1 MNRMQED
8 YGTLL
13 SLDPISEFNVPPVDP
28 RDALTPFDRL
38 QERLSGPWHFTPDP
52 YNTCLR
58 KRFFEEKAE
67 DAQGRPTPVDYDL
80 DAWPTVQVPGCWN
93 CQDERYALYEGAAVY
108 ARAFDY
114 AAKEPGERVFLR
126 VGAANYAC
134 RVFLNGRLLAR
145 HEGGFTPFCVELTD
159 ALRPHNRLILQVDD
173 ARDARQ
179 VPSLNYDWFNYGG
192 LTREVTLLRVPAL
205 FIQDAFFSLSPDS
218 NERIDVRLRLSGARG
233 GERVEVALPEL
244 GVRAALIAAP
254 DGTAA
259 GQLEARPRLWSPDA
273 PVLYD
278 AVVACEGDRVQD
290 RVGFRRIETQGR
302 RILLNGEEIF
312 LRGVCCHEE
321 APGKGRTLTVAEARQ
336 ALLDAKALGCNAM
349 RLTHYPHSEQ
359 MARLADELGMLLWEE
374 IPVYWAIAFSD
385 AQTEACA
392 RRQMEE
398 LILRDRNRASV
409 ILWSVGNENPDT
421 QERFDFMAGL
431 VSLCRTLDPT
441 RLTTAACLVNV
452 DEMRVCDRLAEVVD
466 VVAFN
471 EYYGWYYRDYAPLA
485 EILRNTRLE
494 KPLVI
499 SETGAGAK
507 AGLHGGD
514 EELYTEEHQ
523 AKVYEKQL
531 EVADGHLQGF
541 FPWILYDFRS
551 PIRLNAVQ
559 EGFNRKGL
567 IADDHR
573 TRKLAFDVVRRYYES
588 RARPKKE

>member
-13 SLDPISEFNVPPVDP
+13 SLDPISKFDIPPVDP
-28 RDALTPFDRL
+28 AEALQPFDRAR
-38 QERLSGPWHFTPDP
+38 ESLSGPWHFTPDP

-58 KRFFEEKAE
+58 KRFFEEKTRDAE
-67 DAQGRPTPVDYDL
+67 GRPTPVDFDL

-93 CQDERYALYEGAAVY
+93 CQSERYALYEGAAVY
-108 ARAFDY
+108 ARTLDY
-114 AAKEPGERVFLR
+114 APQAPGERVFLR

-192 LTREVTLLRVPAL
+192 LTREVSLLRVPAL
-205 FIQDAFFSLSPDS
+205 FIQDAFFALSPDS
-218 NERIDVRLRLSGARG
+218 DERIDVRVRLSGARG
-233 GERVEVALPEL
+233 GERVEVSLPEL
-244 GVRAALIAAP
+244 GARVTHTAAP
-254 DGTAA
+254 DGTAC
-259 GQLEARPRLWSPDA
+259 GQLAARPQRWSPDA

-278 AVVACEGDRVQD
+278 AAVACEGDQVQD
-290 RVGFRRIETQGR
+290 RVGFRRVEARGR
-302 RILLNGEEIF
+302 RILLNGEEVF

-321 APGKGRTLTVAEARQ
+321 APGKGRTLTEAEARQ
-336 ALLDAKALGCNAM
+336 VLLDAKALGCNAM

-421 QERFDFMAGL
+421 QERLDFMAGL
-431 VSLCRTLDPT
+431 ARLCRRLDTT
-441 RLTTAACLVNV
+441 RLTTAACLVDV

-485 EILRNTRLE
+485 QILRDTRLE
-494 KPLVI
+494 KPLII
-499 SETGAGAK
+499 SETGAGARV
-507 AGLHGGD
+507 GLHGGD

-531 EVADGHLQGF
+531 EIADGHVQGF

-573 TRKLAFDVVRRYYES
+573 TRKLAFGVVRRYYEAKA
-588 RARPKKE
+588 RAKKE

>member
-13 SLDPISEFNVPPVDP
+13 SLNPLAEFDIPPVDP
-28 RDALTPFDRL
+28 GSALAPFDRA
-38 QERLSGPWHFTPDP
+38 QESLSGPWHFTPDP

-67 DAQGRPTPVDYDL
+67 DAEGRPTPVDYDL

-93 CQDERYALYEGAAVY
+93 CADARYALYEGAAVY

-114 AAKEPGERVFLR
+114 AAQRPGERVFLR
-126 VGAANYAC
+126 IGAANYVC

-159 ALRPHNRLILQVDD
+159 ALRSHNRLILQVDN

-192 LTREVTLLRVPAL
+192 LTREVSLLRVPAR
-205 FIQDAFFSLSPDS
+205 FIQDAFLALSPDS
-218 NERIDVRLRLSGARG
+218 DERIDVRVRLSGARG

-244 GVRAALIAAP
+244 DARVTLAVSP
-254 DGTAA
+254 DGTAC
-259 GQLEARPRLWSPDA
+259 GQLSARPSLWSPDA

-278 AVVACEGDRVQD
+278 AVISCEGDRVRD
-290 RVGFRRIETQGR
+290 RVGFRRIETRGR

-321 APGKGRTLTVAEARQ
+321 APGKGRTLREEDARQ
-336 ALLDAKALGCNAM
+336 AILDAKALGCNAM

-374 IPVYWAIAFSD
+374 IPVYWAIDFSD
-385 AQTEACA
+385 PQTEACA
-392 RRQMEE
+392 RRQLEE
-398 LILRDRNRASV
+398 LILRDRGRASV

-421 QERFDFMAGL
+421 QERFDFMSGL
-431 VSLCRTLDPT
+431 VRLCRRLDPT

-452 DEMRVCDRLAEVVD
+452 DEMRVCDRLADVVD

-471 EYYGWYYRDYAPLA
+471 EYYGWYYRDYAPLS
-485 EILRNTRLE
+485 EILQRTRTE

-499 SETGAGAK
+499 SETGAGAR

-514 EELYTEEHQ
+514 EELFTEEHQ

-531 EVADGHLQGF
+531 EIADGRLQGF

-551 PIRLNAVQ
+551 PIRLNAQQ

-567 IADDHR
+567 IADDR
-573 TRKLAFDVVRRYYES
+573 KARKLAFDVVRRYYKS
-588 RARPKKE
+588 KTTGAKG

>member
-13 SLDPISEFNVPPVDP
+13 SLDPISEFDIPPVDP
-28 RDALTPFDRL
+28 AGALQPFDRAR
-38 QERLSGPWHFTPDP
+38 ESLSGPWHFTPDP

-58 KRFFEEKAE
+58 KRFFEEKTRDAE
-67 DAQGRPTPVDYDL
+67 GRPTPVDFDL
-80 DAWPTVQVPGCWN
+80 EAWPTVQVPGCWN

-108 ARAFDY
+108 ARTFDY
-114 AAKEPGERVFLR
+114 APQAHGERVFLR

-134 RVFLNGRLLAR
+134 RVFLNGRFLAR

-192 LTREVTLLRVPAL
+192 LTREVSLLRVPAL
-205 FIQDAFFSLSPDS
+205 FIQDAFFALSPDS
-218 NERIDVRLRLSGARG
+218 DERIDVRVRLSGARG
-233 GERVEVALPEL
+233 GERVEVSLPEL
-244 GVRAALIAAP
+244 GERAALIAAP
-254 DGTAA
+254 DGTAC
-259 GQLEARPRLWSPDA
+259 GHLKARPRRWSPDA
-273 PVLYD
+273 PMLYD

-290 RVGFRRIETQGR
+290 RVGFRRIETRGR

-321 APGKGRTLTVAEARQ
+321 APGKGRTLTEAEARQ
-336 ALLDAKALGCNAM
+336 AILDAKALGCNAM

-431 VSLCRTLDPT
+431 VRLCRKLDPT

-514 EELYTEEHQ
+514 EELYAEEHQ

-531 EVADGHLQGF
+531 EIAKGRLQGF

-573 TRKLAFDVVRRYYES
+573 TRKLAFGVVRRYYES
-588 RARPKKE
+588 KMPPIKE